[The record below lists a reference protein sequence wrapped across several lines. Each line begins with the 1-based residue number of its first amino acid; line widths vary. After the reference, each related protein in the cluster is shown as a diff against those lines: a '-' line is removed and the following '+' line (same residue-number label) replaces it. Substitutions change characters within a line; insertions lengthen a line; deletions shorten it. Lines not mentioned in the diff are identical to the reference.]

1 MMSTIRRFAVLAAA
15 LAFAAVAPLPAS
27 QDIAKKEG
35 LKCAVCHDKAGSKLL
50 TSKGKF
56 YEFKGSLAGYD
67 DLIRQHKKCTSCHS
81 KEPGNLKLTAKGE
94 ALKAKGTTMHDVC
107 AAAKPQS

>member
-1 MMSTIRRFAVLAAA
+1 MMSTIRRLAAIAVA
-15 LAFAAVAPLPAS
+15 LAFAATAPVPAN
-27 QDIAKKEG
+27 QDMAVKEN

-56 YEFKGSLAGYD
+56 YEFKGTLAGYD
-67 DLIRQHKKCTSCHS
+67 DLVRQHKKCTSCHS

-107 AAAKPQS
+107 AAAKPKS